1 MSELRYIG
9 PANDKT
15 IIKRSDLRGKE
26 LEVVTQSE
34 VTSAIDQELADKAT
48 GAELNSSVEGKL
60 LEENLSG
67 YGNMKIPRA
76 DEGKPGGPVR
86 LVDGRVPNEYLP
98 YKPGGRPWKNLGS
111 VPSWRAA
118 AFNSSQVIDTAG
130 VLLVTT
136 WSLPDIGYNYYPIFL
151 GSVTLGDPKGAAVQ
165 IRQGSVTGPV
175 FARAISGNTAYYDGY
190 PLVPASGVQAIR
202 SGTFY
207 VVAGR
212 KFSNAV
218 GSMGGESA
226 ITCWA
231 VPS

>member
-60 LEENLSG
+60 LEENLPG
-67 YGNMKIPRA
+67 YGNMKISKA
-76 DEGKPGGPVR
+76 SAGKPGGPVE
-86 LVDGRVPNEYLP
+86 LVNGRVPNEYLP
-98 YKPGGRPWKNLGS
+98 YKPGGRPWRNLGS
-111 VPSWRAA
+111 VPSWRSAVL
-118 AFNSSQVIDTAG
+118 NSNQVIDTAG

-136 WSLPDIGYNYYPIFL
+136 WNLPDIGYNYYPIFL
-151 GSVTLGDPKGAAVQ
+151 GSVLLGDPHGASVQ

-175 FARAISGNTAYYDGY
+175 YARAISANTSYYEGY

-212 KFSNAV
+212 KFSNA
-218 GSMGGESA
+218 GSAIGGEAA
-226 ITCWA
+226 ITAWA
-231 VPS
+231 VPV